1 MIRTFGSSRRYIG
14 IEIFHGS
21 HGQLETR
28 SPVRTFTAANIDDA
42 PCLLAAYTCTPLVKI
57 PIAVLQPGEKIR
69 GETIAELGNHNR
81 PLDMI
86 VYQKGGASFILMAN
100 DARGVMKIPMANIEQ
115 ATAITAPV
123 HDKAGAAYETLDGV
137 EGVVQLDRLNYENA
151 LLLVQS
157 DSGLS
162 LKTMALP

>member
-1 MIRTFGSSRRYIG
+1 
-14 IEIFHGS
+14 
-21 HGQLETR
+21 
-28 SPVRTFTAANIDDA
+28 VRTFTAAKIDDA
-42 PCLLAAYTCTPLVKI
+42 QCLLAAYTCTPLVKI
-57 PIAVLQPGEKIR
+57 PVAVLQPGEKVR

-86 VYQKGGASFILMAN
+86 VYQKDGASFVLMAN
-100 DARGVMKIPMANIEQ
+100 DARGMMKIPMANIEE
-115 ATAITAPV
+115 AAAITEPV
-123 HDKAGAAYETLDGV
+123 PDKAGAEYETLDGI
-137 EGVVQLDRLNYENA
+137 EGVVQLDRLNYDNA